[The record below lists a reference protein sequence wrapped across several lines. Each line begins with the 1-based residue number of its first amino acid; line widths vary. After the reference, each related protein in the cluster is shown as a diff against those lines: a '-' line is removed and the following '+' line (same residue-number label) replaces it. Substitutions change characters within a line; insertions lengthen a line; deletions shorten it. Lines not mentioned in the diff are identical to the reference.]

1 MKANELRIGNYVYYN
16 GNHKH
21 ISNVSSLQ
29 PKVYVEPYGA
39 VCYSESIKVGL
50 NNRFDIVYD
59 VENIEPIPLTEEW
72 LIKFGFK
79 YNGWNY
85 DLNQYVFHAQGKNE
99 KGEFFNTEFGIKN
112 NDITF
117 NMSYTI
123 NSVHQLQNLYFTL
136 TNQEL
141 NNE

>member
-1 MKANELRIGNYVYYN
+1 MKTHELRIGNYVYYN

-21 ISNVSSLQ
+21 ISTVSSLQ

-59 VENIEPIPLTEEW
+59 VENVKPIPLTEEW
-72 LIKFGFK
+72 LIKFGFEK
-79 YNGWNY
+79 VNGWYDYTGWFKDMVEIECDYNGYKFVNY
-85 DLNQYVFHAQGKNE
+85 LNLE
-99 KGEFFNTEFGIKN
+99 IKH
-112 NDITF
+112 
-117 NMSYTI
+117 
-123 NSVHQLQNLYFTL
+123 VHKLQNLYFAL
-136 TNQEL
+136 TNKEL